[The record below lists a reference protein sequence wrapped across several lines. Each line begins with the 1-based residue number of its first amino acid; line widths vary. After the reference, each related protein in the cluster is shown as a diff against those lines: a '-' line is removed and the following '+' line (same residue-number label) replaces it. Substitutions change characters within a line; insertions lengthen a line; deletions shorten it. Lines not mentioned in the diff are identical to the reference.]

1 MYYKEKTMQNQK
13 ILIIEDDEDIME
25 LVEYNLKKS
34 FYQTICASSGE
45 AGLDMIQKH
54 TPDLVLLD
62 LMLPG
67 INGFEVCKEIKN
79 NTETQKTPVIMLTAK
94 GEDHDIVAGLEIGA
108 DDYIT
113 KPFSPSVLIARVKSA
128 LRKQTGDTATD
139 KSIIKIE
146 DMVIHAGKYQVLIK
160 DEILDLTITE
170 FNILHLLAKRPG
182 WAFSRYQIVSL
193 VKGDDY
199 CVTDRAVDV
208 MIVGLRKKLGE
219 YGHYIETVRGVGYK
233 FKG

>member
-1 MYYKEKTMQNQK
+1 MQNQK

-25 LVEYNLKKS
+25 LVEYNLKKNS
-34 FYQTICASSGE
+34 YQSKGALSGE
-45 AGLDMIQKH
+45 IGLELLKKDR
-54 TPDLVLLD
+54 PDLIILD

-67 INGFEVCKEIKN
+67 INGFEVCANIKN
-79 NTETQKTPVIMLTAK
+79 NPETTNIPVIMLTAK
-94 GEDHDIVAGLEIGA
+94 GEDSDIVAGLEMGA

-113 KPFSPSVLIARVKSA
+113 KPFSPNVLVARIKSA
-128 LRKQTGDTATD
+128 LRKNTTAEGAD
-139 KSIIKIE
+139 KSVLKIE
-146 DMVIHAGKYQVLIK
+146 ELVIHPGRHEVTIK
-160 DEILDLTITE
+160 NEPLELTTTE
-170 FNILHLLAKRPG
+170 FNVLHLMAKRPG

-208 MIVGLRKKLGE
+208 MIVGLRKKLKD